1 MSNGI
6 EEVISKLYEMVQD
19 AWSLPLGA
27 DKCVLERDKVLDLLD
42 EINNQLPGEF
52 KQAKTIVDA
61 RNEVITNAR
70 REAEAIQKQAE
81 QKARQLLS
89 EDAIVARAKEEATR
103 LMNDT
108 KAQAEA
114 VVRMTQEKLEKL
126 KAVTNSY
133 VLDSLRET
141 ETAVTDAL
149 AAVQSAREKF
159 EALSAPEKKEAPQ
172 PELPEEPAE
181 AEAAEEPAEE
191 VVYSTDEQ

>member
-70 REAEAIQKQAE
+70 REAEAERELGVRFLQQQSHERRAD
-81 QKARQLLS
+81 AHRRRLRRQLH
-89 EDAIVARAKEEATR
+89 
-103 LMNDT
+103 
-108 KAQAEA
+108 
-114 VVRMTQEKLEKL
+114 
-126 KAVTNSY
+126 
-133 VLDSLRET
+133 LRT
-141 ETAVTDAL
+141 
-149 AAVQSAREKF
+149 
-159 EALSAPEKKEAPQ
+159 
-172 PELPEEPAE
+172 
-181 AEAAEEPAEE
+181 
-191 VVYSTDEQ
+191 

>member
-114 VVRMTQEKLEKL
+114 VVRTTQEKLEKL

-159 EALSAPEKKEAPQ
+159 EALSAPEKKETPQ
-172 PELPEEPAE
+172 PELPEEPVE
-181 AEAAEEPAEE
+181 AEAAEETAEE
-191 VVYSTDEQ
+191 TVDNA

>member
-114 VVRMTQEKLEKL
+114 VVRTTQEKLEKL

-141 ETAVTDAL
+141 ETAVERPGE
-149 AAVQSAREKF
+149 VRGPVGPGEEGGPSAGASRG
-159 EALSAPEKKEAPQ
+159 ACGGGSRRG
-172 PELPEEPAE
+172 
-181 AEAAEEPAEE
+181 
-191 VVYSTDEQ
+191 DRRRDG

>member
-114 VVRMTQEKLEKL
+114 VVRTTQEKLEKL

-181 AEAAEEPAEE
+181 AEAAEETAEE
-191 VVYSTDEQ
+191 TVDNA

>member
-89 EDAIVARAKEEATR
+89 EDAIVARAKDEATR
-103 LMNDT
+103 LMT
-108 KAQAEA
+108 PF
-114 VVRMTQEKLEKL
+114 
-126 KAVTNSY
+126 
-133 VLDSLRET
+133 
-141 ETAVTDAL
+141 
-149 AAVQSAREKF
+149 SARILPGAARFVVSEECLELF
-159 EALSAPEKKEAPQ
+159 GEA
-172 PELPEEPAE
+172 
-181 AEAAEEPAEE
+181 
-191 VVYSTDEQ
+191 

>member
-114 VVRMTQEKLEKL
+114 VVRTTQEKLEKL

-159 EALSAPEKKEAPQ
+159 EALSAPEKKETPQ
-172 PELPEEPAE
+172 PELPEKPAE
-181 AEAAEEPAEE
+181 VEAAEETAEE
-191 VVYSTDEQ
+191 TVDNA